1 MATPSQYQG
10 GFSGGT
16 QSGGGQQQ
24 AGGVSNVNY
33 YTAAL
38 KDINNGLASYYD
50 AISRKYA
57 LRSNALQMEFE
68 GTMADLNARQA
79 ANDAEAIAANGRYQ
93 QLQVGLMAAQDV
105 AAVETQTAAS
115 GGQVGFGSAAEQVA
129 SRQLAKQLDQRTV
142 AINTSRDIAAARTQM
157 VNQQN
162 KASLSRVS
170 AENAR
175 RSSRYIKRAT
185 AFHQGLF
192 SS

>member
-10 GFSGGT
+10 GFPS
-16 QSGGGQQQ
+16 SASGGQQT
-24 AGGVSNVNY
+24 GGASNVNY

-38 KDINNGLASYYD
+38 KDINNGMASYYD
-50 AISRKYA
+50 AIARKYA

-68 GTMADLNARQA
+68 GTNAELNARQA
-79 ANDAEAIAANGRYQ
+79 ANDAAAIAANGRYQ
-93 QLQVGLMAAQDV
+93 QLQVGLMAAQDI
-105 AAVETQTAAS
+105 AAQEAQTAAS

-142 AINTSRDIAAARTQM
+142 ALNTSRDIAAARTQM

-162 KASLSRVS
+162 TASLSRVG

-175 RSSRYIKRAT
+175 RSSRYIKRST